1 MRPQRRT
8 GVFLPLRPLEKSRK
22 RRQLQANLRT
32 ILSEQAQWQP
42 LNTTSNNKRRQIIN
56 NIKNIGKSMERA
68 KGKRNKKK
76 WIFFFSFWFSFFG
89 KIYILW
95 MFIWGVSCMNMWYVM
110 DLFFWGFPPL
120 GNIKYGKFGEP
131 YTYWS
136 LIFFFV
142 LVVGTGNWFSGWCK
156 NWGTGFDLRLVNFLV
171 SGEKQSGFWRSVL
184 LKKLKQLLVAV
195 IKVLEFVSLPNFHI
209 FPTDFQ
215 GSVY

>member
-76 WIFFFSFWFSFFG
+76 WIFFFF
-89 KIYILW
+89 
-95 MFIWGVSCMNMWYVM
+95 
-110 DLFFWGFPPL
+110 
-120 GNIKYGKFGEP
+120 
-131 YTYWS
+131 
-136 LIFFFV
+136 
-142 LVVGTGNWFSGWCK
+142 
-156 NWGTGFDLRLVNFLV
+156 FLV
-171 SGEKQSGFWRSVL
+171 FLFWQNIHTVNVYMRSVL
-184 LKKLKQLLVAV
+184 HEYVVCNGSLFLGVSSSWQYQIWKIWRTLYLL
-195 IKVLEFVSLPNFHI
+195 ESYI
-209 FPTDFQ
+209 FLCANGWNWELVFW
-215 GSVY
+215 VM